1 MKLLLLSIHLLFA
14 CLSSINV
21 NAQAYTTVSKSC
33 GSCDGAVSSSSRIGQ
48 RCPHC
53 GVIWGKENTHT
64 SSHRSAASHSDY
76 DNTVTVEDG
85 NMFQM
90 SNTIVNCNLRS
101 APNSKSSI
109 LGQIGRNQSITITQR
124 RGNWVKI
131 NFFGSLLGDGQYNS
145 SSYVGW
151 VQIGCVVL

>member
-1 MKLLLLSIHLLFA
+1 MKSLLLSIYLFFASGLLA
-14 CLSSINV
+14 NTY
-21 NAQAYTTVSKSC
+21 AQSYSTISKSC
-33 GSCDGAVSSSSRIGQ
+33 GSCGGAVSSSSRIGQ

-64 SSHRSAASHSDY
+64 SSRRSAASNSDF
-76 DNTVTVEDG
+76 DNNGSDADG

-101 APNSKSSI
+101 APNSKASI
-109 LGQIGRNQSITITQR
+109 LGQIGRNQSTTITQR

-131 NFFGSLLGDGQYNS
+131 SFFGSLMGDGQYNS

-151 VQIGCVVL
+151 VQIRCVVL

>member
-1 MKLLLLSIHLLFA
+1 MKLLLLSIHLLFC
-14 CLSSINV
+14 CLSSVKV

-33 GSCDGAVSSSSRIGQ
+33 GSCGGAVSSSSRIGQ

-53 GVIWGKENTHT
+53 GVIWGRENTHK
-64 SSHRSAASHSDY
+64 SSHRSSASYSEF
-76 DNTVTVEDG
+76 DNTVAVEDG

-124 RGNWVKI
+124 KGNWVKI
-131 NFFGSLLGDGQYNS
+131 RFFGSLMGDEQYS
-145 SSYVGW
+145 MSSYVGW
-151 VQIGCVVL
+151 VQIGYVVL